1 MITLTDIDS
10 TYIKINTTSEEEW
23 NKIYNYF
30 SVPIPNIEHSQLFK
44 AGLTDGKKHFINA
57 NGYILS
63 GLKKKIKNFCDL
75 EDIQYIDNT
84 TPLIPD
90 FDMNEFKEFLNKLD
104 LPFPPYKHQIKGVLN
119 SLLKVRGVMV
129 ACTGSGK
136 SLIIYILCRY
146 FLWKNKKIIL
156 LCPRID
162 LVNQMSDDFKDYFYS
177 KEDRLIAENNI
188 DELIKLRNN
197 RKELNCEK
205 IEDKVHLIFG
215 GQEKYTNK
223 GIIISTRDS
232 LSIGQGRVNED
243 YFKNIDAVLVDEVHT
258 CGAQTSSDI
267 VKACN
272 GNGNPNM
279 YKLGFTG
286 SLSDNI
292 IDNLIIEGLIGE
304 TVEIIKMRQLMDLG
318 LATNVLIQ
326 PLYLKYNNDY
336 CKDIKKMNWA
346 EENKFIRNLSERCE
360 FIAKLANSFKDKNV
374 MIIYQNK
381 DSAEEILKNI
391 IKLRN
396 PNKEFK
402 VKDYQQDNPEK
413 VYLSWGETKASNRND
428 FRGLL
433 EKSEG
438 NILAGTTSIISTGI
452 NIKNL
457 HVFIFANVG
466 KKDTLVIQSVGRLVR
481 LHKSKDNAII
491 YDIVDDA
498 RYYTKSMKEYP
509 NYHFKHWVERLET
522 YTNQEFDVLE
532 PKAVSLN
539 LKEKLKF

>member
-1 MITLTDIDS
+1 MDYIYDEITFEELHGIYKDDEYSIEVDSPEGWTNVVDIYEKENIEGYELIFDDNKNIKCAITHLLLTNNGWKSAEELNINDIILTDNINKPSKLVAKNNILSQKWLDIEVDNENS
-10 TYIKINTTSEEEW
+10 WYLCQDKINH
-23 NKIYNYF
+23 N
-30 SVPIPNIEHSQLFK
+30 
-44 AGLTDGKKHFINA
+44 
-57 NGYILS
+57 
-63 GLKKKIKNFCDL
+63 
-75 EDIQYIDNT
+75 
-84 TPLIPD
+84 
-90 FDMNEFKEFLNKLD
+90 
-104 LPFPPYKHQIKGVLN
+104 
-119 SLLKVRGVMV
+119 
-129 ACTGSGK
+129 SGK

-177 KEDRLIAENNI
+177 KENRLIAENNI

-197 RKELNCEK
+197 RKELNCEN
-205 IEDKVHLIFG
+205 IEEHIHLIFG

-396 PNKEFK
+396 PDKEFK
-402 VKDYQQDNPEK
+402 IKDYQQDNPEK

-438 NILAGTTSIISTGI
+438 NVLAGTTSIISTGI

-532 PKAVSLN
+532 PKAISLN

>member
-1 MITLTDIDS
+1 MDYIYNEITFKELHRIYKEDEYNIEVDSPEGWTNVVDIYEKENIEGYELIFDDNKNIKCAITHLLLTNNGWKSAEELNINDIILTDNINKPSKLVAKNNILSQKWLDIEVDNENS
-10 TYIKINTTSEEEW
+10 WYLCQDKINH
-23 NKIYNYF
+23 N
-30 SVPIPNIEHSQLFK
+30 
-44 AGLTDGKKHFINA
+44 
-57 NGYILS
+57 
-63 GLKKKIKNFCDL
+63 
-75 EDIQYIDNT
+75 
-84 TPLIPD
+84 
-90 FDMNEFKEFLNKLD
+90 
-104 LPFPPYKHQIKGVLN
+104 
-119 SLLKVRGVMV
+119 
-129 ACTGSGK
+129 SGK

-177 KEDRLIAENNI
+177 KEDRLIAENNV

-197 RKELNCEK
+197 RKELNCEQ
-205 IEDKVHLIFG
+205 IEEHVHKIFG

-223 GIIISTRDS
+223 NIIISTRDS
-232 LSIGQGRVNED
+232 LSIGQGRVNEV

-396 PNKEFK
+396 PDKEFK

-428 FRGLL
+428 FRSYL

-438 NILAGTTSIISTGI
+438 NILAGTTSVVSTGI

-498 RYYTKSMKEYP
+498 RYYTKSGKEYP
-509 NYHFKHWVERLET
+509 NYHFKHWVERLDT

-532 PKAVSLN
+532 PKAVTLN
-539 LKEKLKF
+539 LKEKIKF